1 MLQRQPLTVAA
12 IFGVVSEAT
21 QIGNLES
28 VNTYEVSTRI
38 TDLQTQIE
46 DSYALTSQLAQLSL
60 VKFL

>member
-1 MLQRQPLTVAA
+1 MSLQMNIL
-12 IFGVVSEAT
+12 ST

-46 DSYALTSQLAQLSL
+46 TSYKLTADLQQLSL
-60 VKFL
+60 VHYL